1 MAAPSFF
8 MSARLSAANTLK
20 INARDN
26 TVVLLAGLFFAM
38 VLISAYLG
46 WSATATVNAIYA
58 KAVPALQALGRPIP
72 ANPVGDTP
80 VLSLFRNMVPYVAL
94 LGGLAAIVLGHQSVA
109 VDRKSGVLP
118 LLFSRPV
125 SQGAV
130 ALGKG
135 LAIVISIVA
144 ILFIAAVVN
153 AVTMLILPG
162 LVLNGAIW
170 FGIVKFYLVS
180 LLYLTAF
187 GFLGAYFA
195 TTCKTE
201 SMALLIPV
209 SIWLGLTF
217 IVPQVTSNIG
227 PMAALN
233 PLSANLVAPS
243 GTFFDLTSRLIG
255 PFSIAE
261 AFRYLASTIL
271 EVKSGAGETTTTT
284 GAMLSLLVTNL
295 VLMAAFVI
303 SFRTID
309 ASRSDYR
316 D

>member
-1 MAAPSFF
+1 MHTPSFF
-8 MSARLSAANTLK
+8 MAARLSAVNTLK
-20 INARDN
+20 NNARDN
-26 TVVLLAGLFFAM
+26 TLVMLAGLFFIM

-46 WSATATVNAIYA
+46 WSATATVNSIYA

-72 ANPVGDTP
+72 ANPVGDAP

-109 VDRKSGVLP
+109 VDRKAGVLP

-135 LAIVISIVA
+135 MAMVISIIA
-144 ILFIAAVVN
+144 ILLVSGLVSVI
-153 AVTMLILPG
+153 TLLILPST
-162 LVLNGAIW
+162 VLNNAIW
-170 FGIVKFYLVS
+170 LGILKFYLVS
-180 LLYLTAF
+180 GLYLTAF

-195 TTCKTE
+195 SICKTE
-201 SMALLIPV
+201 SMALLLPV
-209 SIWLGLTF
+209 TIWLTLTF
-217 IVPQVTSNIG
+217 IFPQLTSNIG

-233 PLSANLVAPS
+233 PLSANLVPPTGS
-243 GTFFDLTSRLIG
+243 FFNFTSKVLG
-255 PFSIAE
+255 PFSIVE
-261 AFRYLASTIL
+261 AFRHLASNIL
-271 EVKSGAGETTTTT
+271 EVKSGAGNAITTK
-284 GAMLSLLVTNL
+284 GAILSLVFTNL
-295 VLMAAFVI
+295 AVIIIFVI
-303 SFRTID
+303 SFRTIE